1 MKKFIQSNFKWYI
14 LALTMLSYGVIA
26 GAARMC
32 MPVLFK
38 QISTDLNLNVVSLG
52 IIWGVDPLAG
62 IFVGLP
68 GGLLVDRFG
77 MKRTMTI
84 ICILAGIFCALRG
97 LAVNFATM
105 AAATFLFGMMAAVL
119 PGIVPK
125 TTAIWFKKEQL
136 GFTNALIFIT
146 QSIFSMVAT
155 MTSATV
161 LSPLLG
167 GWRNVLFL
175 LGLPA
180 VIIGILWYFTGREP
194 EKRDSEIN
202 ETVQVP
208 LRQALSRVI
217 HIREIWII
225 GFITLLLW
233 GATSGFL
240 GYLPLY
246 LRNIGWEPIKADSV
260 MTTVNGAFLVGNI
273 PMVLLAS
280 RFTGYK
286 MMLFI
291 GILVTI
297 ISLGLLPMVN
307 DTTIW
312 PLIVICNFLRSGAS
326 VATNVLIFETRG
338 VGSTYGG
345 TAMGLLNSIGMVG
358 AFVAPPIGN
367 SFANISNSTPF
378 LFWSGFVALSLP
390 LFIFLWRPKR
400 NEDSLKLPLK

>member
-1 MKKFIQSNFKWYI
+1 
-14 LALTMLSYGVIA
+14 MLSYGVIA
-26 GAARMC
+26 GAERMC

-38 QISTDLNLNVVSLG
+38 QISTDLDLNVISLG
-52 IIWGVDPLAG
+52 TIWGLDPLAG
-62 IFVGLP
+62 IFFGLP

-77 MKRTMTI
+77 MKRTMI
-84 ICILAGIFCALRG
+84 AICILAGIFCALRG

-105 AAATFLFGMMAAVL
+105 ATATFLFGMMAAVL

-125 TTAIWFKKEQL
+125 TTAVWFKKAQL
-136 GFTNALIFIT
+136 GFTNALIFIA
-146 QSIFSMVAT
+146 QSIFAMVAT

-194 EKRDSEIN
+194 EKRESEIN
-202 ETVQVP
+202 ETFQVP
-208 LRQALSRVI
+208 FRQALSKVF

-225 GFITLLLW
+225 GLITLLLW

-246 LRNIGWEPIKADSV
+246 LRNIGWKPIEADSV
-260 MTTVNGAFLVGNI
+260 VTVVNGAYLAGNI

-291 GILVTI
+291 GVLVTI

-307 DTTIW
+307 GTTIW
-312 PLIVICNFLRSGAS
+312 PLIVIGNFLRSGAS
-326 VATNVLIFETRG
+326 VATNVLIFEMQG

-345 TAMGLLNSIGMVG
+345 TAMGLVNSIGMVG
-358 AFVAPPIGN
+358 AFAAPPIGN
-367 SFANISNSTPF
+367 SFANISPSTPF
-378 LFWSGFVALSLP
+378 LFWSGVVALSLP

-400 NEDSLKLPLK
+400 NEDSIKVPLK

>member
-1 MKKFIQSNFKWYI
+1 
-14 LALTMLSYGVIA
+14 MLSYGVIA
-26 GAARMC
+26 GAERMC

-38 QISTDLNLNVVSLG
+38 QISTDLDLNVVSLG
-52 IIWGVDPLAG
+52 TIWGVDPLAG

-77 MKRTMTI
+77 MKRTMTV

-105 AAATFLFGMMAAVL
+105 ATATFLFGMMAAVL

-125 TTAIWFKKEQL
+125 TTAVWFKKEQL

-161 LSPLLG
+161 LSPLLR
-167 GWRNVLFL
+167 GWRNALFL

-180 VIIGILWYFTGREP
+180 VIIGILWYFTGKEP

-202 ETVQVP
+202 EIVQVP
-208 LRQALSRVI
+208 LSQALSRVI

-246 LRNIGWEPIKADSV
+246 LRNIGWKPIEADSV
-260 MTTVNGAFLVGNI
+260 MTAVNGAFLVGNI

-286 MMLFI
+286 MILFI

-312 PLIVICNFLRSGAS
+312 PLIVISNFLRSGAS

-345 TAMGLLNSIGMVG
+345 TAMGLVNSIGMVG

-367 SFANISNSTPF
+367 SFANISPSTPF

-390 LFIFLWRPKR
+390 LFIFLWKPKR
-400 NEDSLKLPLK
+400 NEDSIKIPLK

>member
-1 MKKFIQSNFKWYI
+1 
-14 LALTMLSYGVIA
+14 MLSYGVISGA
-26 GAARMC
+26 GRMC

-38 QISTDLNLNVVSLG
+38 QISTDLGLNVVALG
-52 IIWGVDPLAG
+52 TIWGLDPLAG

-77 MKRTMTI
+77 MKRTMTA
-84 ICILAGIFCALRG
+84 ICVLAGIFCALRG
-97 LAVNFATM
+97 LAVNFAGM
-105 AAATFLFGMMAAVL
+105 ATATFLFGITAAVL

-125 TTAIWFKKEQL
+125 TTSVWFKKEQFAL
-136 GFTNALIFIT
+136 TNALIFIA

-155 MTSATV
+155 QTSATV

-175 LGLPA
+175 LGFPA
-180 VIIGILWYFTGREP
+180 VIIGALWYFTGREP

-202 ETVQVP
+202 ATFQVP
-208 LRQALSRVI
+208 FRQALSRVF

-225 GFITLLLW
+225 GLITLLFW
-233 GATSGFL
+233 GAISGFL

-246 LRNIGWEPIKADSV
+246 LRDIGWKPIEADSV
-260 MTTVNGAFLVGNI
+260 MTVANGAFMVGNI

-297 ISLGLLPMVN
+297 ISLGLMPVVN
-307 DTTIW
+307 GVTIW
-312 PLIVICNFLRSGAS
+312 PLIVISNFLRSGAS
-326 VATNVLIFETRG
+326 VATNVLVFETRG
-338 VGSTYGG
+338 VGSIYGG
-345 TAMGLLNSIGMVG
+345 TAMGLVNSIGMVG
-358 AFVAPPIGN
+358 AFIAPPIGN
-367 SFANISNSTPF
+367 SFAHISPAMPF
-378 LFWSGFVALSLP
+378 LFWSGLVALSLP
-390 LFIFLWRPKR
+390 LFIFLQRTKGTR
-400 NEDSLKLPLK
+400 AM